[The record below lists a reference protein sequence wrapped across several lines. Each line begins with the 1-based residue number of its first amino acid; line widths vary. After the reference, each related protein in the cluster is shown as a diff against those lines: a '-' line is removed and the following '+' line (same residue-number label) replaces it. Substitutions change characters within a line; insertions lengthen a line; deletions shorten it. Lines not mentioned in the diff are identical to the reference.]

1 MVYWRRSRIAM
12 MARSS
17 DDNSWRTA
25 RGATTLI
32 ADENVLLGRR
42 HRIWC
47 HELIHPR
54 NQLGSWSWFR
64 SSAKYRSCISGKTPT
79 GPIVLVYPS
88 SMLWSKREHRSVLE
102 FVLRHQE
109 DLDLIM
115 DFNGFCEWIFL
126 GNFLDT
132 LKNNVPLTQH
142 VSWRVTKCFCKALTE

>member
-1 MVYWRRSRIAM
+1 MVYWRRSRTAM
-12 MARSS
+12 MARGS

-64 SSAKYRSCISGKTPT
+64 SSAKYRSCTSGKTPT

-88 SMLWSKREHRSVLE
+88 SMLWSKRGEHRSVLE

-109 DLDLIM
+109 D
-115 DFNGFCEWIFL
+115 FPRIFL

-132 LKNNVPLTQH
+132 LKNNAPLTQH